1 MLDILNPEKHIIES
15 AMCIRL
21 RDDSSSL
28 FPVLKDE
35 KIVSR
40 ALFGLVDEK
49 KIIVQVVHSYYFNHI
64 HSIIFIFALH

>member
-1 MLDILNPEKHIIES
+1 MLDLLNPAKHIIES

-21 RDDSSSL
+21 REDSTGL

-49 KIIVQVVHSYYFNHI
+49 KIIVQVCNTATI
-64 HSIIFIFALH
+64 SII

>member
-1 MLDILNPEKHIIES
+1 MLDLLNPEKHIIES

-21 RDDSSSL
+21 REDSTGL

-49 KIIVQVVHSYYFNHI
+49 KIIVQVCNTATI
-64 HSIIFIFALH
+64 SII